1 MELKT
6 EKGKIVIL
14 VDDEDIHVV
23 SDAEL
28 CLYGPVDWYGPMLR
42 IEMNSEEAQLLLC
55 TMDRADAVFAS
66 DVSVCNIEYELP
78 GAVGAGWDMD
88 ATDLGEFDMDDT
100 WRTHLKAI
108 GRNDYK
114 VHIYSKYTDTSV
126 EFPLNGVREWLQ
138 DVLDNGKEIE
148 NGMVGSTV
156 P

>member
-28 CLYGPVDWYGPMLR
+28 CLYGPGDWDGPILR
-42 IEMNSEEAQLLLC
+42 IEMTPEEGRRLLC
-55 TMDRADAVFAS
+55 AMTCADAVFAS
-66 DVSVCNIEYELP
+66 DDNVRNIEYELP
-78 GAVGAGWDMD
+78 GAVGAGWDMEV
-88 ATDLGEFDMDDT
+88 TDLGEFDMDT

-114 VHIYSKYTDTSV
+114 VHIYSKYTDTSI
-126 EFPLNGVREWLQ
+126 EFRINGVREWLQ